1 MNEQGI
7 RGGDKNKQGNIRAN
21 ADLRLVHLL
30 IFLLLCPTPTDMN
43 VQGINLW
50 ESGTG
55 RRKIRESASE
65 RTFSSS
71 RSNLFSNLWTNCTGQ
86 ITQKKIDTCWPVW
99 QFKSINIE
107 KDRMLP
113 LDVNPTTVKKY
124 KGTVLDS
131 VGPSSACYRINTRER
146 SERTFS
152 LSLLF
157 FLFILFIMPAQLYVQ
172 VNYKGGQ
179 MIKMKRNTSEA
190 TTLSHHH

>member
-1 MNEQGI
+1 MVGDEQEDIRMSVANEPSHSHSLNISLSLFCLHQMNEQGI

-86 ITQKKIDTCWPVW
+86 ITQKKIDTCWPV
-99 QFKSINIE
+99 
-107 KDRMLP
+107 
-113 LDVNPTTVKKY
+113 
-124 KGTVLDS
+124 
-131 VGPSSACYRINTRER
+131 
-146 SERTFS
+146 
-152 LSLLF
+152 
-157 FLFILFIMPAQLYVQ
+157 
-172 VNYKGGQ
+172 
-179 MIKMKRNTSEA
+179 
-190 TTLSHHH
+190 